1 MKRRSILALILTLL
15 LIASIS
21 IVGCGRQITP
31 GDGVRGNNFSTG
43 AENDTDGNTGGTAGG
58 TTGENGAGGTS
69 DGVGGNTQG
78 NMFGGGNDNARGATD
93 ATKDRLEATADS
105 IRYGSANFAN
115 DIRNAGYDAT
125 ESTDNRSNYFTGNET
140 DYMLGGDV
148 VRLYEYN
155 SAADLEGDINRIA
168 PDGMTI
174 NGTNANY
181 NSRPYYYR
189 KGNTLIVYEGN
200 EPAFINE
207 FRNIYGDP
215 LR

>member
-1 MKRRSILALILTLL
+1 MKRKSILALILTLI

-21 IVGCGRQITP
+21 IIGCGRNNNGNNGTT
-31 GDGVRGNNFSTG
+31 GNNFSSG
-43 AENDTDGNTGGTAGG
+43 ADDGTDGGTA
-58 TTGENGAGGTS
+58 

>member
-1 MKRRSILALILTLL
+1 MKRKSILALILTVI
-15 LIASIS
+15 LIVSIS
-21 IVGCGRQITP
+21 IIGCGRNNNGNNGNNGTT
-31 GDGVRGNNFSTG
+31 GNNFSSG
-43 AENDTDGNTGGTAGG
+43 AGDGTGGT
-58 TTGENGAGGTS
+58 T
-69 DGVGGNTQG
+69 DGVGGN
-78 NMFGGGNDNARGATD
+78 MFGSTNDNARGAAD

-115 DIRNAGYDAT
+115 DIRNAGYDVT
-125 ESTDNRSNYFTGNET
+125 ESTDNRSNYFAGNET
-140 DYMLGGDV
+140 DYMIGGDV

-181 NSRPYYYR
+181 NTRPYYYR

-207 FRNIYGDP
+207 FRNIYGSP

>member
-1 MKRRSILALILTLL
+1 MKRKSILALILTVI
-15 LIASIS
+15 LIVSIS
-21 IVGCGRQITP
+21 IIGCGRNNNGNNGNNGTT
-31 GDGVRGNNFSTG
+31 GNNFSSGAGDGTG
-43 AENDTDGNTGGTAGG
+43 GTTGGTAGNG
-58 TTGENGAGGTS
+58 TGDLGGSTR
-69 DGVGGNTQG
+69 G
-78 NMFGGGNDNARGATD
+78 NMYTDPTKNERGAAD

-115 DIRNAGYDAT
+115 DIRNAGYDVT

-189 KGNTLIVYEGN
+189 KGNSLIVYEGN

-207 FRNIYGDP
+207 FRNIYGEP

>member
-1 MKRRSILALILTLL
+1 MKRKSILALILTLI

-21 IVGCGRQITP
+21 IIGCGRNNNGNNGTT
-31 GDGVRGNNFSTG
+31 GNNFSSG
-43 AENDTDGNTGGTAGG
+43 ADDGTDGGTGVGGTTTGGTA
-58 TTGENGAGGTS
+58 

>member
-1 MKRRSILALILTLL
+1 MKRKSILALILTVI
-15 LIASIS
+15 LIVSIS
-21 IVGCGRQITP
+21 IIGCGRNNNGNNGTT
-31 GDGVRGNNFSTG
+31 GNNFSSGAGDGTG
-43 AENDTDGNTGGTAGG
+43 GTTGGTAGNG
-58 TTGENGAGGTS
+58 TGDLGGSTR
-69 DGVGGNTQG
+69 G
-78 NMFGGGNDNARGATD
+78 NMYTDPTKDAKGTAD

-115 DIRNAGYDAT
+115 DIRNAGYDVT

-181 NSRPYYYR
+181 NTRPYYYR

>member
-1 MKRRSILALILTLL
+1 MKRKSILALILTVI
-15 LIASIS
+15 LIVSIS
-21 IVGCGRQITP
+21 IIGCGRNNNGNNGNNGTT
-31 GDGVRGNNFSTG
+31 GNNFSSGAGDGTG
-43 AENDTDGNTGGTAGG
+43 GTTGGTAGNG
-58 TTGENGAGGTS
+58 TGDLGGSTR
-69 DGVGGNTQG
+69 G
-78 NMFGGGNDNARGATD
+78 NMYTDPTKNARGAAD
-93 ATKDRLEATADS
+93 ATKDGLEATADS

-115 DIRNAGYDAT
+115 DIRNAGYDVT

-189 KGNTLIVYEGN
+189 KGNSLIVYEGN

-207 FRNIYGDP
+207 FRNIYGEP